1 MFKRFLARHNIQ
13 DDHKQKQSI
22 KKTERFLPEAGRR
35 RVVVMVIGTTET
47 EKTSSPAA
55 VESTTQSRPHQ
66 PSKFTSRS

>member
-13 DDHKQKQSI
+13 DDHKQSI